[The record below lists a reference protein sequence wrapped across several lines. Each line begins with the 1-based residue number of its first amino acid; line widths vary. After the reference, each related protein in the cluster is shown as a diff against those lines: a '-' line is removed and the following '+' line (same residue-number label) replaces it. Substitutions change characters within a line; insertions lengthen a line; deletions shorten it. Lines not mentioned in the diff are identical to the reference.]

1 MNFKLHSINTQ
12 LEKRWLQ
19 TIDEV
24 AKGRC
29 MDAEVVFVIVL
40 TYCAM
45 IFNYFIFSEGPELKL
60 DNPLTIAEELA
71 LRTPRQMTSQAAE
84 EEQSADFTMCI

>member
-1 MNFKLHSINTQ
+1 MAKIVICIDNTQ

-24 AKGRC
+24 AEGRC

-45 IFNYFIFSEGPELKL
+45 IFNYLIFSKGPELKL
-60 DNPLTIAEELA
+60 VNPLTIAEDLG
-71 LRTPRQMTSQAAE
+71 LQPPR
-84 EEQSADFTMCI
+84 